1 MTHYASIMNKEWK
14 DGGTVDILREMMH
27 LTLSI
32 ICKSVLNYDV
42 ESETEE
48 VDRALTISQLLKEAS
63 NSVRSST

>member
-1 MTHYASIMNKEWK
+1 MNKEWK